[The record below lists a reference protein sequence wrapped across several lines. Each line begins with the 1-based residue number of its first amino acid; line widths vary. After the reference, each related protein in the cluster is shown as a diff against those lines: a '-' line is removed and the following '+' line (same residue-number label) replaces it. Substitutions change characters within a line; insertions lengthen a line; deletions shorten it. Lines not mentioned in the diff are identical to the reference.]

1 MLWRLWCF
9 AAGLPLGALAM
20 LAVGRIAVR
29 DEAPSL
35 HELELGAALGGL
47 VLVIV
52 VSLVARYRDDDH
64 DRGLHLSVSAS
75 TAFAAAPALFSALAD
90 LPPAPFVSLCVV
102 LSVLVI
108 ALLRGAWQRGPAG
121 GWLRPMAVAVVSAAL
136 AAIALVSFET
146 LRAGF
151 GVGAPEPAPAVRT
164 AIFDFDARVPTHA
177 LPRCG
182 ARPAAIEVVA
192 DRGAHPRFSPD
203 GSYVWFDAATET
215 GKRQVHRLALADRSV
230 QCWTCGEDGNNM
242 RPAPSGNGAGVIFD
256 TDRWESWT
264 APFNTEL
271 HLIGAGTEEAGRGS
285 RRLTVSPGADDH
297 AVCGPGSTVLAWSQ
311 GGGGHYAVVSGA
323 IRSGHG
329 GLILGGIRVLYDGGS
344 SWTAPLAWSPDAR
357 SLVVVRGNPLRPLG
371 ASVVDPATGAEVSAG
386 DDVSGLASASFTADG
401 GWLAVPTTERATAA
415 GLISGRLGFLVA
427 PLAIASGNASVRF
440 RGTGVRAGEPKAE
453 GTTLELGEAQ
463 TWGEPTGVALAP
475 NGRSFVLGQRRSADR
490 GVEERLV
497 RVTLDCSSPDGV

>member
-9 AAGLPLGALAM
+9 AAGFPLGALAM
-20 LAVGRIAVR
+20 LAVRRIA
-29 DEAPSL
+29 APEVALSI
-35 HELELGAALGGL
+35 HQLELGAALGGL
-47 VLVIV
+47 VLVV
-52 VSLVARYRDDDH
+52 VASLVARYRDDDH

-75 TAFAAAPALFSALAD
+75 TAYAAVPALLGALAG
-90 LPPAPFVSLCVV
+90 LPPAPLISLGVV

-108 ALLRGAWQRGPAG
+108 SLLRGAWQRGPAG
-121 GWLRPMAVAVVSAAL
+121 GWRRPPAVAVASAAL

-151 GVGAPEPAPAVRT
+151 GAGAPEPAPAVRA
-164 AIFDFDARVPTHA
+164 AIFDFDARIPTLA

-203 GSYVWFDAATET
+203 GASVWFDAETNT
-215 GKRQVHRLALADRSV
+215 GKRQVHRLALADGSV

-242 RPAPSGNGAGVIFD
+242 RPAPSANGAGVIFD
-256 TDRWESWT
+256 TDRWESWA

-271 HLIGAGTEEAGRGS
+271 QLIGAGSEEAGRGS
-285 RRLTVSPGADDH
+285 RRLTVSRGPDDH
-297 AVCGPGSTVLAWSQ
+297 AVFGPGSTVLAWSQ

-357 SLVVVRGNPLRPLG
+357 SLVVVRGNPLRPLD
-371 ASVVDPATGAEVSAG
+371 ALVVDPATGAEVSVGAE
-386 DDVSGLASASFTADG
+386 VSGLASASFSADG
-401 GWLAVPTTERATAA
+401 GWLAVSTTERASVA
-415 GLISGRLGFLVA
+415 GLISGRLGFLLA
-427 PLAIASGNASVRF
+427 PLAMASGNASVRF
-440 RGTGVRAGEPKAE
+440 RGTGVRAGEPRAE
-453 GTTLELGEAQ
+453 GTAFELGEAQ
-463 TWGEPTGVALAP
+463 AWGEPTGVALAP
-475 NGRSFVLGQRRSADR
+475 NGRSFVLGQRRSTDH

-497 RVTLDCSSPDGV
+497 RVTLDCSSPDGA

>member
-9 AAGLPLGALAM
+9 GAGLPLGALAM
-20 LAVGRIAVR
+20 LVVRRIVAR
-29 DEAPSL
+29 DEAPSVR
-35 HELELGAALGGL
+35 ELELGAVLGGL

-52 VSLVARYRDDDH
+52 TSLVARYRDDDH

-75 TAFAAAPALFSALAD
+75 TAFAAVPALLCAIAG
-90 LPPAPFVSLCVV
+90 LPPPPFVSLCVV
-102 LSVLVI
+102 LFVLVI
-108 ALLRGAWQRGPAG
+108 SLLRGAWQRGPAG
-121 GWLRPMAVAVVSAAL
+121 GWLRTAVVAGASVAL
-136 AAIALVSFET
+136 GGTALVSFET

-151 GVGAPEPAPAVRT
+151 GVGALEPAAVVRT
-164 AIFDFDARVPTHA
+164 AIFDLDAHVPTLA

-182 ARPAAIEVVA
+182 AKPAAIDVVA

-215 GKRQVHRLALADRSV
+215 GRRQVHRLALADGSV

-242 RPAPSGNGAGVIFD
+242 RPAPSANGAGVIFD
-256 TDRWESWT
+256 TDRWESWA

-271 HLIGAGTEEAGRGS
+271 HLIGAGSEEAGRGS
-285 RRLTVSPGADDH
+285 RRLTVSAGPDDH
-297 AVCGPGSTVLAWSQ
+297 AVFGPGSTVLAWSQ

-329 GLILGGIRVLYDGGS
+329 GMILGGIRVLYDGGS

-371 ASVVDPATGAEVSAG
+371 ARVVDPATGAEVSVG
-386 DDVSGLASASFTADG
+386 DDVSGLASASFSADG
-401 GWLAVPTTERATAA
+401 GWLAVPTTERATVA
-415 GLISGRLGFLVA
+415 GLVSDRLGFLLA
-427 PLAIASGNASVRF
+427 PLARGSASGRF
-440 RGTGVRAGEPKAE
+440 RGTGVRAGEPKRE
-453 GTTLELGEAQ
+453 GTPLELGDAG

-475 NGRSFVLGQRRSADR
+475 NGRSFVLGQRRTADR
-490 GVEERLV
+490 GMEERLV
-497 RVTLDCSSPDGV
+497 RVTLDCSPPDGV